1 MTDIE
6 LINGNPLCPH
16 EAWVKIDSG
25 TRRKCFH
32 CGFVP
37 PDNKPAVSDSPNDCT
52 EHTVLMLD
60 EIICR
65 AESAKRS
72 IKAMVDASARKD
84 GKEYRW
90 QCDSLKYAKR
100 IDSQPKRESE
110 KGNL

>member
-1 MTDIE
+1 MTDNQ

-52 EHTVLMLD
+52 NHTVLMLAGIIGMLA
-60 EIICR
+60 EI
-65 AESAKRS
+65 ASLLQSAN
-72 IKAMVDASARKD
+72 
-84 GKEYRW
+84 EY
-90 QCDSLKYAKR
+90 SG
-100 IDSQPKRESE
+100 E
-110 KGNL
+110 KK